1 MRFLITAVIFAF
13 ALVPA
18 SAQAPAPAKGKKD
31 QATCVAMVE
40 KAGTYMKGNGQRN
53 QPGFGQAVARCMRG
67 QPI

>member
-1 MRFLITAVIFAF
+1 MRFLITAMIFAF

-31 QATCVAMVE
+31 QATCVAMVQ
-40 KAGTYMKGNGQRN
+40 KTGTYTKATGERN
-53 QPGFGQAVARCMRG
+53 QPGFAHAVARCMKG